1 MYFQNTIIEKVY
13 IKAEDLKSYN
23 KNNINSHIKNIIT
36 DKFGNKCQKYGLL
49 LKDSIKIIN
58 RSIGQF
64 NDGHLNSSI
73 SMNIVFEAKICNP
86 SEGTIIQ
93 CTAISSNKMGI
104 LASIGDSINESP
116 LIILLAR
123 QHHIDNKYFK
133 AIKDGKNIYVCV
145 IGKKYDLNDRQISI
159 VAKLSNVNEFN
170 KQNNI
175 QNEFL
180 ESEEE
185 LESDNESQEESDDD
199 KIFDDGLVI
208 DEPNIET
215 SKLEEED
222 EDEDEDEEEEDDDE
236 EYLNIDDDDDDD
248 EQLIVNDSEEEE
260 EDEDM

>member
-1 MYFQNTIIEKVY
+1 
-13 IKAEDLKSYN
+13 
-23 KNNINSHIKNIIT
+23 
-36 DKFGNKCQKYGLL
+36 
-49 LKDSIKIIN
+49 
-58 RSIGQF
+58 
-64 NDGHLNSSI
+64 
-73 SMNIVFEAKICNP
+73 MNVVFEAKICNP

-104 LASIGDSINESP
+104 LASIGDNIDESP

-133 AIKDGKNIYVCV
+133 AIKDGKSIYVCV

-185 LESDNESQEESDDD
+185 LESDNESQEESEDD
-199 KIFDDGLVI
+199 KLFDDGLVI
-208 DEPNIET
+208 NETNIEAP
-215 SKLEEED
+215 KL
-222 EDEDEDEEEEDDDE
+222 EDEEEEEEEEEEDDDDDDE
-236 EYLNIDDDDDDD
+236 EYLNIDDEDDDD

-260 EDEDM
+260 EDM

>member
-1 MYFQNTIIEKVY
+1 MYFQNTICEKVY
-13 IKAEDLKSYN
+13 IKAEDLKSFN

-104 LASIGDSINESP
+104 LASIGNSINDSP

-123 QHHIDNKYFK
+123 QHHIDNKHFK

-180 ESEEE
+180 ESDED
-185 LESDNESQEESDDD
+185 LESDNGSQEESEDD
-199 KIFDDGLVI
+199 KIFDDSLVI

-215 SKLEEED
+215 SKLEEDED
-222 EDEDEDEEEEDDDE
+222 EDEDEDEEDDDDEE
-236 EYLNIDDDDDDD
+236 EYLNIDDDDDD
-248 EQLIVNDSEEEE
+248 EQLMVSDSEE

>member
-1 MYFQNTIIEKVY
+1 MYFQNTISEKVY

-49 LKDSIKIIN
+49 LKDSIKIID

-73 SMNIVFEAKICNP
+73 SMNVVFEAKICNP

-104 LASIGDSINESP
+104 LASIGDNIDESP

-133 AIKDGKNIYVCV
+133 AIKDGKSIYVCV

-199 KIFDDGLVI
+199 KIFD
-208 DEPNIET
+208 EPNIET
-215 SKLEEED
+215 SKLEEEEE
-222 EDEDEDEEEEDDDE
+222 EDDEDEEEDDDD

-248 EQLIVNDSEEEE
+248 EQLMVNDSEEE
-260 EDEDM
+260 DEDM